1 MADLSIIKSLPEE
14 HRNQTNQQRRDVQF
28 ANKAQITVV
37 ERHED
42 YEENNVARHELWYT
56 EADYHRMKLAII
68 KSVLEVRQKLLAG
81 TLLLSLSYSD
91 SGDDSSEDCIECL
104 TGIEHL
110 LGLVSASVPP

>member
-1 MADLSIIKSLPEE
+1 MEDQRPSAPPKTKMVRFADTAQLRII
-14 HRNQTNQQRRDVQF
+14 
-28 ANKAQITVV
+28 
-37 ERHED
+37 
-42 YEENNVARHELWYT
+42 ENDEVARHELWYT